1 MTTRPVYL
9 RTPGRAVGSRLVD
22 NRELSRL
29 TGTPP
34 ETIFRLTGIRTR
46 AYAPF
51 EDEVELAVRAVHDL
65 FRRLPDLPRPDFLLA
80 ATTTPSSFIPSTAAR
95 ISSRLYPDGGPPAL
109 DVGGSCSAFMTGIFT
124 AKSLVASGTAD
135 AILLVN
141 TERKTGHVCP
151 VHTPETAL
159 LFGDGASAAWISA
172 DPSGPG
178 PVFSLRDLR
187 IGAAGRNASLITYTR
202 DPETGRKILS
212 MDGPSLFRHAV
223 RILAR
228 EIETLLRDHGITP
241 DEARAFLLHQAN
253 GRILDGIANRLKLPP
268 DRIPRTV
275 SVYGNTSS
283 ASLGITLGDFLDK
296 SPDPAPGPLVLGAIG
311 GGITWGVGLLDP
323 VRRGF

>member
-9 RTPGRAVGSRLVD
+9 RIPGRAIGSRLVD
-22 NRELSRL
+22 NRELSKL

-34 ETIFRLTGIRTR
+34 EAIFRLTGIKTR

-51 EDEVELAVRAVHDL
+51 EDEVELGVRAANDL
-65 FRRLPDLPRPDFLLA
+65 FYRLPGLPKPDLLLA
-80 ATTTPSSFIPSTAAR
+80 ATTTPGSFIPSTASR
-95 ISSRLYPDGGPPAL
+95 ISSRLYPDGGPPAM
-109 DVGGSCSAFMTGIFT
+109 DVGGSCAAFMTGIFT
-124 AKSLVASGTAD
+124 ARSLVASGMAGG
-135 AILLVN
+135 ILLVN

-172 DPSGPG
+172 DPTGPG
-178 PVFSLRDLR
+178 PAFFIRDLR
-187 IGAAGRNASLITYTR
+187 IGADGRNASLITYAP

-223 RILAR
+223 RTLSR
-228 EIETLLRDHGITP
+228 EIESLLRDHGLHPNET
-241 DEARAFLLHQAN
+241 RAFLLHQAN
-253 GRILDGIANRLKLPP
+253 GRILDGIASRLNLPP
-268 DRIPRTV
+268 ERIPRTV

-283 ASLGITLGDFLDK
+283 ASLGITLGEFLDK
-296 SPDPAPGPLVLGAIG
+296 SPDPSPGPLVLGAIG

-323 VRRGF
+323 A